1 MKGIVDEV
9 LERTTGKETP
19 PGKPSSH
26 NLFAYAPVAVCVVGL
41 PFESST
47 DKALREKDPER
58 FKARR
63 FQVNPGLQGISAGI
77 AQFLL
82 AAHALGYGTCWMTGP
97 LIAKA
102 ELESTLCAPP
112 SRGAGRDHRP
122 REGGN
127 PPRRSLRGR
136 PGGDRHF
143 QVGGIFS
150 KRSRRML
157 RPSVSSTVIRY
168 PWARKVTLPLGD
180 VLQAVEGEPPRRLV
194 HGAHGNVDPV
204 FVPEL
209 PHRH

>member
-1 MKGIVDEV
+1 MDVFAAMKERQSIRKFRKEPVPRDQVLRMVEAASWAPTAGNSQNFRFIVVQDKETLARMKGIVDEV

-26 NLFAYAPVAVCVVGL
+26 NLFAYAPAAVCVVGL

-97 LIAKA
+97 LIAKP
-102 ELESTLCAPP
+102 ELESTLALRPTEELVAIIALGKAESAP
-112 SRGAGRDHRP
+112 AK
-122 REGGN
+122 
-127 PPRRSLRGR
+127 PPR
-136 PGGDRHF
+136 
-143 QVGGIFS
+143 
-150 KRSRRML
+150 K
-157 RPSVSSTVIRY
+157 
-168 PWARKVTLPLGD
+168 A
-180 VLQAVEGEPPRRLV
+180 
-194 HGAHGNVDPV
+194 
-204 FVPEL
+204 PEEIVAF
-209 PHRH
+209 R